1 YVHRS
6 VYVALRDKLV
16 AATQA
21 LKVGDPREEETF
33 VGPMITEDDAK
44 RVESWVGEATGRGA
58 KLLCGGKREGT
69 IYHATLLEDAPA
81 DAKVTCEEV
90 FGPVATIE
98 RFDDFGEALRKVNA
112 TRYGLQAGV
121 FTRDV
126 HHVRRAWDE
135 LEAGGVIV
143 NDVPSFRV

>member
-1 YVHRS
+1 QRLVFGAFYQSGQSCISVQRIYVHRS

-69 IYHATLLEDAPA
+69 IYHATLLEDAP
-81 DAKVTCEEV
+81 
-90 FGPVATIE
+90 
-98 RFDDFGEALRKVNA
+98 
-112 TRYGLQAGV
+112 
-121 FTRDV
+121 
-126 HHVRRAWDE
+126 
-135 LEAGGVIV
+135 
-143 NDVPSFRV
+143 